1 MQIHVFVSLCN
12 YGFWSHER
20 THSSQPVF
28 RRKPNQQILRS
39 KEKNPN
45 LVNNQ
50 CLVYSFNC
58 DQCDSDYVGFTTRH
72 LHQRIQKHRY
82 SAIGKHLINIHGGI
96 DTFSLSSQ
104 FSILKKCQTK
114 FGWLLYEMF
123 LNKEC
128 KVSLNSQED
137 SIQAEPFTWLRLW
150 GKQHNF
156 MLHSHYIFEFIFY
169 FHCVIMT

>member
-28 RRKPNQQILRS
+28 RRKPNRQILRS

-50 CLVYSFNC
+50 CLVYHFNC

-72 LHQRIQKHRY
+72 LHQPIQKHRY
-82 SAIGKHLINIHGGI
+82 SAIGKHLINIYGGI

-114 FGWLLYEMF
+114 FG
-123 LNKEC
+123 
-128 KVSLNSQED
+128 
-137 SIQAEPFTWLRLW
+137 
-150 GKQHNF
+150 
-156 MLHSHYIFEFIFY
+156 
-169 FHCVIMT
+169 